1 MENNWQYAELVYL
14 IEGDEVEEN
23 LSRMRASST
32 FKNNLSGTYH
42 MNTGISVVLGSIS
55 SKKEDDK
62 KVEE

>member
-1 MENNWQYAELVYL
+1 M
-14 IEGDEVEEN
+14 EEN

-42 MNTGISVVLGSIS
+42 MNTGSSVVLGGSMS